1 MNVFV
6 RTQALRDRRWLGY
19 GISFVSVLLS
29 LGVRYALGEA
39 AYKFPFVLFLPAV
52 VVTTFVG
59 GLRPGVVAAVLG
71 GLAADLTLIAPSGSI
86 WPAWP
91 DGWLALFFYTL
102 TVSIDVA
109 LIHGMTRAFRRAGCA
124 ESALR
129 LANERLETRVRD
141 RTAALEGQIAEREA
155 AEAKLRQMQKME
167 SVGQLTGGIAHDF
180 NNMLAVVIGSLE
192 MARRRLNEP
201 DRLAGF
207 LTSAEEG
214 AKRAA
219 QLVSRLLAFSRQ
231 QPLEPRALDA
241 NQFVAGL
248 SELLRRTIGERVVVE
263 TVLAPDLR
271 RCFVDAIE
279 LENAILNLAVN
290 ARDAMPDGG
299 RLTIATSNAV
309 LDALYV
315 RTHPEAVVGYYV
327 QVTVE
332 DSGTGMPPAVIEKA
346 FDPFYTTKGIGRGTG
361 LGLSQVYGF
370 VKQSGGHVAIYSE
383 VGHGTTIRLYLPRC
397 DDGVDVER
405 PDGDDGETFRAR
417 DEEIVLVVE
426 DEPGVREVSVDAL
439 RELGYTVMQAPDAR
453 AALGLVSAM
462 PRLDLL
468 LTDVVMPDMTGPQL
482 AAEARALRPDLRVV
496 FTTGYARNV
505 VLQGDETDGA
515 AAVLPKPFTL
525 RQLGAKVR
533 EALDRAVLPV

>member
-192 MARRRLNEP
+192 MARRRSNEP
-201 DRLAGF
+201 DAACRLPRQRRGGRQAR
-207 LTSAEEG
+207 
-214 AKRAA
+214 RAA
-219 QLVSRLLAFSRQ
+219 GVAAARLLPSTA
-231 QPLEPRALDA
+231 
-241 NQFVAGL
+241 AG
-248 SELLRRTIGERVVVE
+248 
-263 TVLAPDLR
+263 A
-271 RCFVDAIE
+271 A
-279 LENAILNLAVN
+279 
-290 ARDAMPDGG
+290 
-299 RLTIATSNAV
+299 
-309 LDALYV
+309 
-315 RTHPEAVVGYYV
+315 
-327 QVTVE
+327 
-332 DSGTGMPPAVIEKA
+332 
-346 FDPFYTTKGIGRGTG
+346 
-361 LGLSQVYGF
+361 
-370 VKQSGGHVAIYSE
+370 
-383 VGHGTTIRLYLPRC
+383 
-397 DDGVDVER
+397 
-405 PDGDDGETFRAR
+405 RAR
-417 DEEIVLVVE
+417 RQ
-426 DEPGVREVSVDAL
+426 PVR
-439 RELGYTVMQAPDAR
+439 RR
-453 AALGLVSAM
+453 ACPSCCAGPSASGSWW
-462 PRLDLL
+462 R
-468 LTDVVMPDMTGPQL
+468 QCS
-482 AAEARALRPDLRVV
+482 RPIS
-496 FTTGYARNV
+496 
-505 VLQGDETDGA
+505 A
-515 AAVLPKPFTL
+515 AASSMQSSSRTPSSTSRSTPATPC
-525 RQLGAKVR
+525 RTAAG
-533 EALDRAVLPV
+533 